1 MVDLAGMVAN
11 SFPSD
16 RKIYDCV
23 IIIGNSVKK
32 IKEVCLNIPPGVQ
45 ISVLTSKSRVKDSL
59 SESEIVAE

>member
-1 MVDLAGMVAN
+1 MVDLAGMVAD

-32 IKEVCLNIPPGVQ
+32 IKEVCQNHTIRC
-45 ISVLTSKSRVKDSL
+45 TNL
-59 SESEIVAE
+59 SFD